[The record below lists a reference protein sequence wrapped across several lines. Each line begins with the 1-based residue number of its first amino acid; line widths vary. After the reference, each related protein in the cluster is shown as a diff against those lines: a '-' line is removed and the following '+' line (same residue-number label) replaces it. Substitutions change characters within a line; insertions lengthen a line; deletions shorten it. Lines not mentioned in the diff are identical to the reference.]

1 MTTDTIDTATNS
13 ATALAADTAKPTL
26 MLIHGMLSQPWV
38 WDNYRRFYENAGYTV
53 LTPTLRHHQTGADLT
68 ALGTTSIADYVSD
81 LSAEI
86 DTLPEKPVLIGHS
99 LGGLLAQH
107 LAAMGKAR
115 AIALISA
122 AAPAPFFPIRL
133 RSIPG
138 TFLAFLKWR
147 FWRKPMTLS
156 RWSAKYA
163 IFNAVPAD
171 RQDAM
176 VDKLVPESGRV
187 ASQLVFGFLNRRNA
201 AYCDLS
207 KITCPTLSMAGHR
220 DHIVPVQVSRRLA
233 KTYGKKMDYRELS
246 QHGHWMLGE
255 DDWDYVANEIL
266 VWVKQLDS
274 TAVNSLPTGT

>member
-1 MTTDTIDTATNS
+1 MTTDTINKAVNSGPTAAA
-13 ATALAADTAKPTL
+13 ATQKPTL
-26 MLIHGMLSQPWV
+26 VLIHGMWSQPWV
-38 WDNYRRFYENAGYTV
+38 WDDYRRFYENAGYTV
-53 LTPTLRHHQTGADLT
+53 LTPTLRHHQNGADLK

-81 LSAEI
+81 LAAEI
-86 DTLPEKPVLIGHS
+86 DSLPQKPVLIGHS
-99 LGGLLAQH
+99 LGGFLAQH
-107 LAAMGKAR
+107 LATMGKAR

-138 TFLAFLKWR
+138 TLLAFLKWG
-147 FWRKPMTLS
+147 FWRKPMVLS

-171 RQDAM
+171 KQDAM
-176 VDKLVPESGRV
+176 VDRLVPESGRA
-187 ASQLVFGFLNRRNA
+187 ASQLVFGFLRRRNP

-207 KITCPTLSMAGHR
+207 KISCPTLSMAGHR
-220 DHIVPVQVSRRLA
+220 DNIVPVQVSRRLA

-266 VWVKQLDS
+266 VWVKQLD
-274 TAVNSLPTGT
+274 AVK